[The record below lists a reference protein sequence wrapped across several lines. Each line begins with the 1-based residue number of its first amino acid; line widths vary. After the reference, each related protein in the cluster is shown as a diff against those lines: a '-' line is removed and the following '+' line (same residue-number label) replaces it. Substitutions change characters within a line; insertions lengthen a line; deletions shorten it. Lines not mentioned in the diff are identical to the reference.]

1 MNALTRFTPAHW
13 CLLIADL
20 AIWTHVLMLAG
31 GAK

>member
-1 MNALTRFTPAHW
+1 MFPNTPAVI
-13 CLLIADL
+13 LLFLADL